1 VVQTIS
7 VAEAARVIAQ
17 ARQQGTELVTI
28 TVLAGAS
35 AGTRYVSRVPASLD
49 GSVDQELDAR
59 AQILA
64 DIVWRSRTTVCEGD
78 LFGELHSVADPLII
92 FGAGHIAVPLANL
105 ACELGFDVTV
115 LDDREDF
122 AQPARF
128 AEGVRVLHLD
138 LAEPLRDTS
147 VSAQTF
153 VVMLTRAHKHD
164 FDCLR
169 ILLQQSVLPRY
180 IGMIGSTRRVRAAF
194 KALLQGGVSREL
206 LAHVHAPVGID
217 IGAETPAEI
226 AVSIAAELIQVRR
239 NKRSGGSM
247 AHDARVLERLIPEAA
262 AQ

>member
-1 VVQTIS
+1 MQTIS
-7 VAEAARVIAQ
+7 AADATRAIAQ
-17 ARQQGTELVTI
+17 ARQRGAELVTI
-28 TVLAGAS
+28 TVLAGEA
-35 AGTRYVSRVPASLD
+35 AGTRYVSRAAQSIE
-49 GSVDQELDAR
+49 GSVDMDLDAR
-59 AQILA
+59 AQVLA
-64 DIVWRSRTTVCEGD
+64 DAVWQSRGTVCEDG
-78 LFGELHSVADPLII
+78 LFAELHLVAEPLVI

-105 ACELGFDVTV
+105 ALALGFDVTV
-115 LDDREDF
+115 LDDRQDF

-128 AEGVRVLHLD
+128 VEGVSVLQLD
-138 LAEPLRDTS
+138 LAQPIRE
-147 VSAQTF
+147 VSISARSF

-169 ILLQQSVLPRY
+169 VVLQQPVLPRY
-180 IGMIGSTRRVRAAF
+180 IGMIGSKRRVRAAF

-239 NKRSGGSM
+239 NQTVSGSM
-247 AHDARVLERLIPEAA
+247 VNDARVLERLMPEAA